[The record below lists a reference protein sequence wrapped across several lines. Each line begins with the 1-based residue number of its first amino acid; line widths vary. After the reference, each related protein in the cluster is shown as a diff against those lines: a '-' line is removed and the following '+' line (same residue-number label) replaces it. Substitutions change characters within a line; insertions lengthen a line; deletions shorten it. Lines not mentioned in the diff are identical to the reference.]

1 MLQTRQQQ
9 QQHWQQQQQQQQRQH
24 QLQMRTRKAEI
35 ALTNTLKEKR
45 VEEGSAEEHCPT
57 CTYLKKG
64 VLLNNYI
71 MMNTKFWLKNLPSLH
86 VLE

>member
-45 VEEGSAEEHCPT
+45 VEGGKCRRTLS
-57 CTYLKKG
+57 YLHLPKKRCAF
-64 VLLNNYI
+64 
-71 MMNTKFWLKNLPSLH
+71 K
-86 VLE
+86 